1 MDERLR
7 NLMHLAREH
16 YDEEAI
22 LGLAY
27 SEYLKAPHDAAAVA

>member
-16 YDEEAI
+16 YENREYDQAEPI
-22 LGLAY
+22 LQQI
-27 SEYLKAPHDAAAVA
+27 VR